1 MNPQKTITAM
11 LAAGAAT
18 FAFADAAIPPS
29 VSDVT
34 MTQGN
39 DRRVTITYALA
50 HGPAVVTLDIQT
62 NATPNAAASDPG
74 WTSIGG
80 EAVWNA
86 MGDVWK
92 KVSGDAV
99 HTITWRPD
107 QSWPDHRIVDNRA
120 RAVVTAW
127 ALDNTPDYMVVD
139 LDVDS
144 EVRFYPSAEFLP
156 RAGFAQQGSAVTN
169 NPENKTSKLLMRK
182 IEAEGI
188 EWTMGSADGEKG
200 RNATKEAPHLVTLT
214 NNYYIGVFEVTRGQF
229 RRVATNSNAV
239 ASSWTDASLVYAMN
253 SVCYNEL
260 RTTHGHSGNVSGGV
274 TVTAGTGGTW
284 PGAPSSDSFLGLLRL
299 KSGLPFDLPSE
310 AQWEFACRA
319 GNYSGLWNDGSAITG
334 ENADVNLKRLARFL
348 SNSGNA
354 VGPVGAFNP
363 SSNGLYDMHGNVAEI
378 CLDWYEDN
386 IATAT
391 DTAGETYGGRVNVDA
406 ENPAYPLSHSA
417 AGSLRARRGGN
428 WSSVAGACRSASR
441 DSRAPQ
447 TRAAYDG
454 FRVICPVGIE

>member
-1 MNPQKTITAM
+1 MTTKKSIIAT
-11 LAAGAAT
+11 LAAGAAA
-18 FAFADAAIPPS
+18 FAFADAATPPS
-29 VSDVT
+29 VSEVS
-34 MTQGN
+34 MSQAAN
-39 DRRVTITYALA
+39 RLVTISYTLA
-50 HGPAVVTLDIQT
+50 NGPAVITLDVQT
-62 NATPNAAASDPG
+62 NAAANAAAGDTG

-107 QSWPDHRIVDNRA
+107 RSWPDHRITDNRA

-127 ALDNTPDYMVVD
+127 ALDNTPDYMVVN
-139 LDVDS
+139 LDVDR

-156 RAGFAQQGSAVTN
+156 RTGFAQQGSAVTN
-169 NPENKTSKLLMRK
+169 NPEYKTSKLLMRK

-188 EWTMGSADGEKG
+188 EWTMGSADNEKG
-200 RNATKEAPHLVTLT
+200 RTAASEAPHLVTLT
-214 NNYYIGVFEVTRGQF
+214 NNYYIGVFEITRGQF

-239 ASSWTDASLVYAMN
+239 ASSWTANDLVYPMD

-274 TVTAGTGGTW
+274 TVPAGTGGTW
-284 PGAPSSDSFLGLLRL
+284 PGAPSNDSFLGLLRL

-319 GNYSGLWNDGSAITG
+319 GNYSGLWNDGSEIKGGNPDA
-334 ENADVNLKRLARFL
+334 NLTPLARYNG
-348 SNSGNA
+348 SSKA
-354 VGPVGAFNP
+354 PVGSYKP
-363 SSNGLYDMHGNVAEI
+363 SSNGLYDMHGNVWEI
-378 CLDWYEDN
+378 CLDWYEEN

-391 DTAGETYGGRVNVDA
+391 DTAGRPYGGRVNVDP

-417 AGSLRARRGGN
+417 AGVNRVRRGGGYG
-428 WSSVAGACRSASR
+428 SYAYDCRSASR
-441 DSRAPQ
+441 GQRAAQ
-447 TRAAYDG
+447 TRTGYEG
-454 FRVICPVGIE
+454 LRVVCPIGIE

>member
-34 MTQGN
+34 MAQGN

-169 NPENKTSKLLMRK
+169 NPEYKTSKLLMRK

-200 RNATKEAPHLVTLT
+200 RTAASEAPHLVTLT
-214 NNYYIGVFEVTRGQF
+214 NNYYIGVFEITKGQF
-229 RRVATNSNAV
+229 RRIATNSNAIV
-239 ASSWTDASLVYAMN
+239 SSWSANDLVYPMDT
-253 SVCYNEL
+253 VCYNEL
-260 RTTHGHSGNVSGGV
+260 RTTHGHSGNTSGSV
-274 TVTAGTGGTW
+274 TVTAGAGGTW
-284 PGAPSSDSFLGLLRL
+284 PGAPSDDSFLGLLRL

-319 GNYSGLWNDGSAITG
+319 GHYSGYWNDGSEIKGGNNDA
-334 ENADVNLKRLARFL
+334 NLTPLASYFYT
-348 SNSGNA
+348 GNA
-354 VGPVGAFNP
+354 KAPVGSFKP
-363 SSNGLYDMHGNVAEI
+363 SSNGLYDMHGNVWEI

-391 DTAGETYGGRVNVDA
+391 DTAGKTYGGRVNIDPDA
-406 ENPAYPLSHSA
+406 PSYPLSHSA
-417 AGSLRARRGGN
+417 AGSMRVRRGGAYASYASDN
-428 WSSVAGACRSASR
+428 RSAKR
-441 DSRAPQ
+441 AGRAPQ
-447 TRAAYDG
+447 TRTGYEG
-454 FRVICPVGIE
+454 FRVVCAVGIE